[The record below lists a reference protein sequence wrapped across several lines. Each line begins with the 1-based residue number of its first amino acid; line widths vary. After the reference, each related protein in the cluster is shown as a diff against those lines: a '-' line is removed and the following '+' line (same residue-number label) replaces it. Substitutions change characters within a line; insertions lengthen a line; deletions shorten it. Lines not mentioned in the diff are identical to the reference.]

1 MKYGV
6 FRGKNRYVS
15 HIKIRSDMLLLS
27 SMTGATPEIRLVLLA
42 WAAFFGNS
50 FQSGE
55 INELASTLKVSKRH
69 FRSAL
74 KYLVREGYICKCK
87 SVVEQT
93 GKKKSKLR
101 FVCCLTNESWNMWN
115 ELVASC
121 KWMDELRFALLD
133 VGTDGTYQS
142 GQPIVI
148 SESMR
153 LVRAALLIM
162 SNNAGYIIG
171 CNSKVLCKMLGM
183 SEVKFRQTIDK
194 LAKIN
199 SIKIATKGAAR
210 SELLNRILPIYQI
223 RPKIPAM
230 CTIKLGVSLSRL
242 HLLPLQFTENLALFH
257 RRVLALKQTKK
268 NRYPNQNSL
277 LSNEQYWALSKRFNN
292 KELTDSIH
300 HMCMSTVLS
309 LVPLYVS
316 GSLSKRLAKPEAI
329 DALKARV
336 TLLLSEGF
344 LYEPQAVPKV
354 RNSKQKDI
362 DTLKDFTF
370 HALTEEVVNL
380 ILELSK
386 SWLLFKNV
394 YGDSAKL
401 IDYLPNHQMVA
412 IATET
417 NEMVAHQ
424 QCKDGQDVQQDIV
437 NDINT
442 IVFCVLSVSIPKQVK
457 DDDCMILGRKLL
469 TVNSRAKDVRIQRIK
484 RLILSEKVSFQ
495 A

>member
-1 MKYGV
+1 
-6 FRGKNRYVS
+6 
-15 HIKIRSDMLLLS
+15 MLLLN

-42 WAAFFGNS
+42 WAAHFGNS
-50 FQSGE
+50 YQSGE
-55 INELASTLKVSKRH
+55 MNEFASTLKVSKRH
-69 FRSAL
+69 IRSAL
-74 KYLVREGYICKCK
+74 KYLVREGYIWKCK
-87 SVVEQT
+87 SIVEQH
-93 GKKKSKLR
+93 GVKKSKLR
-101 FVCCLTNESWNMWN
+101 FDCGLTDECWKMWS
-115 ELVASC
+115 ELAASC

-133 VGTDGTYQS
+133 AGKDGTYQS
-142 GQPIVI
+142 GQPTVI

-162 SNNAGYIIG
+162 SNNAGYVIG
-171 CNSKVLCKMLGM
+171 CNSKVLCKKLGM
-183 SEVKFRQTIDK
+183 SEAKLRQTIDK
-194 LAKIN
+194 LAKAN
-199 SIKIATKGAAR
+199 SITIAAKGVGR
-210 SELLNRILPIYQI
+210 SDLLNRILPIYQI
-223 RPKIPAM
+223 RPQIPAM
-230 CTIKLGVSLSRL
+230 CAIKLGVSLSRL
-242 HLLPLQFTENLALFH
+242 HLLPLQFTGNLDLFY

-268 NRYPNQNSL
+268 NSYPNQNSL
-277 LSNEQYWALSKRFNN
+277 LSNEQYWSLSKRFNN

-316 GSLSKRLAKPEAI
+316 GSLSKRLTKPEAI

-412 IATET
+412 IATEI

-424 QCKDGQDVQQDIV
+424 QCKDDQDVQQDIV

-469 TVNSRAKDVRIQRIK
+469 TVNSRVEDVRIQRIK
-484 RLILSEKVSFQ
+484 RLILLEKVSFQ